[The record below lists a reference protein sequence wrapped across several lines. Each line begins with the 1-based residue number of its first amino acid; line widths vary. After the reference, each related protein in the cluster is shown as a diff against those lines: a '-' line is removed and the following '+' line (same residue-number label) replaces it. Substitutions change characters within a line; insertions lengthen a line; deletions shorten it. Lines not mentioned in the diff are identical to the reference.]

1 MLKKPLISCHF
12 SIFNQNIIYI
22 NFMKIFDFYIAFI
35 FYARRKIS
43 NKFLKLNIFFSNK
56 SINIINFKD
65 PILFFILSS
74 NLIFSNSVLAQT
86 KTAPVDAGS
95 IQQQFDSGR
104 STKIIP
110 QRDPITWGGSAVS
123 PDSDDQTRVQ
133 VNEFIFKGNTLI
145 GNEALN
151 QTLQSDKNNH
161 LNFKQLQLAVEKVI
175 KAYKDAGWVAFAFL
189 PVQDI
194 SSGNVSIQIV
204 EVVMGELFININ
216 SKKPLNANLIR
227 KTFSKNQ
234 AKGEFLNLKN
244 LDRALL
250 LLSDLP
256 GVQVNGSLGELSQKN
271 NSRDVI
277 LELSDSSLQTGEV
290 SLDNSGS
297 RSTGAERVTANL
309 NFNNLSGHF
318 DLLSLLLMKS
328 EGINYLRSEVNLPIS
343 NNGLRIGAYNSLLN
357 YRVVSPEFLDANSI
371 GDAKVQGLNLSYPL
385 LRSFKSNLS
394 SNTFIE
400 RKSFDN
406 KVMGSL
412 ESKYKSYIFSTGL
425 LGNSSDD
432 WGGNNS
438 GSINLVFGQLDLDG
452 SPSKA
457 RDAIGLNTAGAFNK
471 FRYSFSRQQSI
482 SSLWSSNVSING
494 QLANKNLDSSE
505 KFTLGGDMGVRA
517 YPSSE
522 GLGSQGR
529 VINFEMRWRAT
540 STSTLIGFYDWGR
553 VTLLRDHASAT
564 ALNTYSLK
572 GIGIGLNSQFE
583 NGGRIKLSWSRRIG
597 NNPNP
602 SSLGQ
607 DQDGSLQKNR
617 VWLSATLPV
626 SF

>member
-1 MLKKPLISCHF
+1 MSLLIK
-12 SIFNQNIIYI
+12 IIY
-22 NFMKIFDFYIAFI
+22 
-35 FYARRKIS
+35 
-43 NKFLKLNIFFSNK
+43 
-56 SINIINFKD
+56 
-65 PILFFILSS
+65 PIKYGLFFL
-74 NLIFSNSVLAQT
+74 LFAFASNSSFSQVRT
-86 KTAPVDAGS
+86 VTVDAGS
-95 IQQQFDSGR
+95 IQQQFTTER
-104 STKIIP
+104 STKRISQKDFIL
-110 QRDPITWGGSAVS
+110 WGGSTDY

-133 VNEFIFKGNTLI
+133 VNEFMFKGNTLI
-145 GNEALN
+145 SNEVLN
-151 QTLQSDKNNH
+151 KTLKSDKNNY
-161 LNFKQLQLAVEKVI
+161 LNFKQLQLAAEKVV
-175 KAYKDAGWVAFAFL
+175 KVYKDAGWIVLAFL
-189 PVQDI
+189 PEQDV
-194 SSGNVSIQIV
+194 SSGNVTIQIV
-204 EVVMGELFININ
+204 EVVMGELLINN
-216 SKKPLNANLIR
+216 ESKKSFNINLIR
-227 KTFSKNQ
+227 KIFNKNQ
-234 AKGEFLNLKN
+234 AKGDFLNLKN

-256 GVQVNGSLGELSQKN
+256 GVQVNGSLGELSQKS

-277 LELSDSSLQTGEV
+277 LQLSDSSSQTGEFI
-290 SLDNSGS
+290 LDNSSG
-297 RSTGAERVTANL
+297 RSTGTERVTANL
-309 NFNNLSGHF
+309 NFHNLSGHF
-318 DLLSLLLMKS
+318 DLLNLLLMKS
-328 EGINYLRSEVNLPIS
+328 EGINYLRGDVNLPIS
-343 NNGLRIGAYNSLLN
+343 NNGLRIGTYYSLLN
-357 YRVVSPEFLDANSI
+357 YRVISPEFLDTNSI
-371 GDAKVQGLNLSYPL
+371 GTAKVGGLNLSYPL

-394 SNTFIE
+394 SDTFIE

-438 GSINLVFGQLDLDG
+438 GSINLVFGKLDLDG

-457 RDAIGLNTAGAFNK
+457 RDEIGLNTAGVFNK

-482 SSLWSSNVSING
+482 SSFWSSNVSING

-505 KFTLGGDMGVRA
+505 KFTLGGETGVRA

-540 STSTLIGFYDWGR
+540 SSSTLIGFYDWGR

-572 GIGIGLNSQFE
+572 GIGIGLNGQFE
-583 NGGRIKLSWSRRIG
+583 NGGRMKLSWSHRIG

-607 DQDGSLQKNR
+607 DQDGSLQKRR